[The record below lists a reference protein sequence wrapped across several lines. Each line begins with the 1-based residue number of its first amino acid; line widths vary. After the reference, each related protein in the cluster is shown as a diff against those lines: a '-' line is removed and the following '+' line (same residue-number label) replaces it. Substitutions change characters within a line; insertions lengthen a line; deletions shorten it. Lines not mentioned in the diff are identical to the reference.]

1 MYFFGGLKSRDR
13 DLAIEISKFLL
24 RQLHASYD
32 SEDYKE
38 NWEKRILSPFTYG
51 YYIGFCKEAS
61 YECLNT
67 NKKNYRKKFI
77 QCVFDELKGSCGLII
92 NKYIAATHRVRYAR
106 EENKALNDNLKIGLE
121 KYIPGV
127 ELFCYGRYAGKID
140 LISYVNRTNSDLK
153 LQKFMLT
160 GQYDDSDLDK
170 KMYFDSDYSYNYFK

>member
-1 MYFFGGLKSRDR
+1 MKFGQRCVLN
-13 DLAIEISKFLL
+13 IFINF
-24 RQLHASYD
+24 
-32 SEDYKE
+32 
-38 NWEKRILSPFTYG
+38 KRLSNIKIGKTHLSFARKVSFTYG

-67 NKKNYRKKFI
+67 NNKNYRKKFI

-106 EENKALNDNLKIGLE
+106 EEKKALNDNLKIGLE
-121 KYIPGV
+121 EYIPGV

-140 LISYVNRTNSDLK
+140 LISYVNRTNSDLQ

-170 KMYFDSDYSYNYFK
+170 KMYFDADYSYNYFR